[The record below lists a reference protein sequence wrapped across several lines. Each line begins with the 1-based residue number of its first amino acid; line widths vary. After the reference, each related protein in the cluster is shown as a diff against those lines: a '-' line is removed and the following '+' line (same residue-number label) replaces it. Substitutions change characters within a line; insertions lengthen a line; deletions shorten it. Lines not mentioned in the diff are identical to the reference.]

1 MKKAFDSTSENG
13 EDTALEE
20 LERED
25 GEEYMEPEVDD
36 GDDID
41 PAVESSDFAIVDE
54 VAAEADSDASL
65 PQLTQEQINLGRFSL
80 SKVQTIV
87 QPVLSFTDQLLDTQ
101 PRKTHL

>member
-1 MKKAFDSTSENG
+1 MKKTFDSTSENG

-41 PAVESSDFAIVDE
+41 PAVESSDSAIVDE

-101 PRKTHL
+101 PRKTHF

>member
-13 EDTALEE
+13 EDTALKK

-36 GDDID
+36 GDNID